1 MGAMSRRKGA
11 SGEREAAAEI
21 NRLFPGVAAS
31 RSARN
36 GVDQAEDIHHG
47 ITGVHL
53 EVKRTETLSLYEAMK
68 QAKIAAGGKIP
79 VILHR
84 RNGKEWLAITP
95 LGCLPGLAYVL
106 TAIEEH
112 ADAARHELPFTDLP
126 VLSEPP
132 TDWCARCYHDED
144 NGGSQHGCARCQ
156 ILEDGTP
163 RNFRQAKEK

>member
-68 QAKIAAGGKIP
+68 QAKVAAGGKIP

-112 ADAARHELPFTDLP
+112 ADAARHDLPF
-126 VLSEPP
+126 VEEPSY
-132 TDWCARCYHDED
+132 CSRCMNDPD
-144 NGGSQHGCARCQ
+144 NGGNQWGCPGCQ
-156 ILEDGTP
+156 IMADGTP
-163 RNFRQAKEK
+163 RNFREAKEK

>member
-11 SGEREAAAEI
+11 GGEREAAAEI
-21 NRLFPGVAAS
+21 NRLFPGCAAS

-53 EVKRTETLSLYEAMK
+53 EVKRTETLSLYEAMR
-68 QAKIAAGGKIP
+68 QAKVAAGGKIP

-112 ADAARHELPFTDLP
+112 ADAARHNVPFGDTHDY
-126 VLSEPP
+126 
-132 TDWCARCYHDED
+132 CHRCYHDED

-163 RNFRQAKEK
+163 RNFREAKEK